1 MHTIYPLLILIY
13 NISIENLTELFV
25 KSNNL
30 RASLLDSNSN
40 PNLFFKSS
48 HKSKYEFLSV
58 SAWELRGAAT
68 AAAAATGQGAHISC
82 DNDNENDSSES
93 ESESPGSGSGC
104 AAPRRGIENPLGG
117 WDGHLLCFDLVA

>member
-1 MHTIYPLLILIY
+1 M
-13 NISIENLTELFV
+13 
-25 KSNNL
+25 
-30 RASLLDSNSN
+30 
-40 PNLFFKSS
+40 SS

-104 AAPRRGIENPLGG
+104 AAPRRGIEKPLGG